1 MSFTENDRKFRSPS
15 GKTFPSAGA
24 PGFDSVSFQ
33 ASIADA
39 LHCEFGHAPAAVKR
53 VANLVRAN
61 ERAVRNWFEA
71 RNGPSGEHLVM
82 LMHHSPAVVEAV
94 LALSGRMDLVQTKLI
109 VDARDSVRHI
119 LELLDDL
126 TSR

>member
-1 MSFTENDRKFRSPS
+1 M
-15 GKTFPSAGA
+15 
-24 PGFDSVSFQ
+24 
-33 ASIADA
+33 
-39 LHCEFGHAPAAVKR
+39 
-53 VANLVRAN
+53 RAN